1 MPKAIFI
8 DSNTEAQYEVDVEI
22 GQSLME
28 AAVDNMIDGIIGECG
43 GVCSCATC
51 HVYVNPEWE
60 AKIPE
65 ADDMEEAMLD
75 MAKEPQHNSRLSCQ
89 IEMTEELDGITV
101 VMPKSQF

>member
-8 DSNTEAQYEVDVEI
+8 DSNTEAQYEVDVEV

-75 MAKEPQHNSRLSCQ
+75 MANEPQHNSRLSCQ